1 MRSQAAIDC
10 TCLVRSGLHLIDPI
24 VSIEPGLI
32 AAASACSR
40 RGRGLRRAMV
50 EHGGL
55 AHPKVLC
62 WQVLVCNSPRSC
74 LALCEAKASDMSWKL
89 SDSYPACQGPR
100 FCVISVCAN
109 EPTKHRKPPGSRII
123 VRGFIGSRFSI
134 KREFINDILIN
145 CLWLPTISR
154 TITRLPGGFR
164 CFVGS
169 FAHTL
174 ITQKRGPWYAG

>member
-1 MRSQAAIDC
+1 
-10 TCLVRSGLHLIDPI
+10 
-24 VSIEPGLI
+24 
-32 AAASACSR
+32 
-40 RGRGLRRAMV
+40 MV

-134 KREFINDILIN
+134 KKEFINDILIN
-145 CLWLPTISR
+145 SLRLPTIPR
-154 TITRLPGGFR
+154 TIRRLPDVFR
-164 CFVGS
+164 CFIGWFGHGVRTRCQEPFVRVWFGQHDKKLAS
-169 FAHTL
+169 VFDTPL
-174 ITQKRGPWYAG
+174 PPETKFSRTR

>member
-1 MRSQAAIDC
+1 
-10 TCLVRSGLHLIDPI
+10 
-24 VSIEPGLI
+24 
-32 AAASACSR
+32 
-40 RGRGLRRAMV
+40 MV

-55 AHPKVLC
+55 AHPKVLN

-109 EPTKHRKPPGSRII
+109 EPTKHRKPPGSRVI
-123 VRGFIGSRFSI
+123 VREIVGSHKQLIRISLMNSFFIE
-134 KREFINDILIN
+134 KR
-145 CLWLPTISR
+145 LPMNPR
-154 TITRLPGGFR
+154 TIMRLPGGFR

-174 ITQKRGPWYAG
+174 ITHKWGPWRAG